1 MPIIAILL
9 FLLIPAVTTPVFGQ
23 EASDEA
29 RFRVRA
35 WNLRMSERML
45 KERVAKPDEASLAL
59 AANQLWEFQKNIEA
73 FQAQGRDLSTFLF
86 LKEYD
91 SSNLRAIAEGA
102 EELEEVVDEL
112 IAYLGGS
119 IDDVAAAHEAA
130 VGLPRLLEQL
140 SRDVVRI
147 RPRLEEVVVTA
158 RRNLIDV
165 RMQRKILQDFKTVKR
180 LCRLLQD

>member
-9 FLLIPAVTTPVFGQ
+9 FLLIPALTTPVFGQ
-23 EASDEA
+23 EASAEA

-45 KERVAKPDEASLAL
+45 KDRVAKPDEASLAL
-59 AANQLWEFQKNIEA
+59 ASKQLWEFQKNIEA
-73 FQAQGRDLSTFLF
+73 FEAMGRDLSTFLY
-86 LKEYD
+86 LAGYD
-91 SSNLRAIAEGA
+91 SANRRAIAGGA
-102 EELEEVVDEL
+102 QELEEVVDEL

-119 IDDVAAAHEAA
+119 IDDVAAAQEAA
-130 VGLPRLLEQL
+130 VSLPTLLEQL

-147 RPRLEEVVVTA
+147 RPRLEKVVVTA
-158 RRNLIDV
+158 RQNLIDV
-165 RMQRKILQDFKTVKR
+165 RMQREILQDFGIVKR